1 MINYFKAAERL
12 LAQRGNLEQALEN
25 LGRRRELAST
35 QAKAER
41 DNIKPRPYASSGG
54 INAHTS
60 ARLELAEINR
70 EIVATRSTIAEIDR
84 VLAQLDD
91 ADAELLRAWYIEHK
105 SKGELA
111 TLQHPQTHGERGRLP
126 LQAGPNSDPQEKP
139 PPPEKTMHPGPET
152 DRGPP
157 QNSADPG
164 TGNFITVGTAKALC
178 RVEPLR

>member
-84 VLAQLDD
+84 VFAQLDD
-91 ADAELLRAWYIEHK
+91 ADAELSAPGISSTRVK
-105 SKGELA
+105 SRSRTSSRIAPRRRSMISGIR
-111 TLQHPQTHGERGRLP
+111 PSR
-126 LQAGPNSDPQEKP
+126 
-139 PPPEKTMHPGPET
+139 
-152 DRGPP
+152 
-157 QNSADPG
+157 
-164 TGNFITVGTAKALC
+164 
-178 RVEPLR
+178 PLRFCTMGRGLSPPFSRARKIEKSLYGQDRALVLRW

>member
-35 QAKAER
+35 QAKGER

-91 ADAELLRAWYIEHK
+91 AELLRAWYIEHK
-105 SKGELA
+105 SKEQIADELSYSSKTSIYDLRNKA
-111 TLQHPQTHGERGRLP
+111 VAAFAILYYG
-126 LQAGPNSDPQEKP
+126 AG
-139 PPPEKTMHPGPET
+139 
-152 DRGPP
+152 
-157 QNSADPG
+157 
-164 TGNFITVGTAKALC
+164 ALAS
-178 RVEPLR
+178 V

>member
-54 INAHTS
+54 INA
-60 ARLELAEINR
+60 RLELAEINR

-105 SKGELA
+105 SKEQIADELSYSSKTSIYDLRNKA
-111 TLQHPQTHGERGRLP
+111 VAAFAVLYYG
-126 LQAGPNSDPQEKP
+126 AG
-139 PPPEKTMHPGPET
+139 
-152 DRGPP
+152 
-157 QNSADPG
+157 
-164 TGNFITVGTAKALC
+164 ALASI
-178 RVEPLR
+178 

>member
-91 ADAELLRAWYIEHK
+91 ADAELLRAWYIEQIADELSYS
-105 SKGELA
+105 SKTSIYDLRNKAVAAFAVLYYGAGALA
-111 TLQHPQTHGERGRLP
+111 
-126 LQAGPNSDPQEKP
+126 S
-139 PPPEKTMHPGPET
+139 
-152 DRGPP
+152 
-157 QNSADPG
+157 
-164 TGNFITVGTAKALC
+164 I
-178 RVEPLR
+178 

>member
-25 LGRRRELAST
+25 LGRRRELASA

-41 DNIKPRPYASSGG
+41 DNIKPRPYASSGGING

-105 SKGELA
+105 SKEQIADELSYSSKTSIYDLRNKA
-111 TLQHPQTHGERGRLP
+111 VAAFAVLYYG
-126 LQAGPNSDPQEKP
+126 AG
-139 PPPEKTMHPGPET
+139 
-152 DRGPP
+152 
-157 QNSADPG
+157 
-164 TGNFITVGTAKALC
+164 ALASI
-178 RVEPLR
+178 

>member
-70 EIVATRSTIAEIDR
+70 EIVATRSTTASSLNWTTRTPSSSAPGISSTRVKSRSRTSSRIAPRRRSMISGIR
-84 VLAQLDD
+84 PS
-91 ADAELLRAWYIEHK
+91 R
-105 SKGELA
+105 
-111 TLQHPQTHGERGRLP
+111 
-126 LQAGPNSDPQEKP
+126 
-139 PPPEKTMHPGPET
+139 
-152 DRGPP
+152 
-157 QNSADPG
+157 
-164 TGNFITVGTAKALC
+164 
-178 RVEPLR
+178 PLRFCTMGRGLSPPFSRARKIEKSLYGQDRALVLRW

>member
-35 QAKAER
+35 QARGER

-91 ADAELLRAWYIEHK
+91 ADAKLLRAWYIEHK
-105 SKGELA
+105 SKEQITDELSYSSKTSIYDLRNKA
-111 TLQHPQTHGERGRLP
+111 VAAFAILYYG
-126 LQAGPNSDPQEKP
+126 AG
-139 PPPEKTMHPGPET
+139 
-152 DRGPP
+152 
-157 QNSADPG
+157 
-164 TGNFITVGTAKALC
+164 ALAS
-178 RVEPLR
+178 V

>member
-70 EIVATRSTIAEIDR
+70 EIVSHPEHNSGDRPRPRSTGR
-84 VLAQLDD
+84 
-91 ADAELLRAWYIEHK
+91 
-105 SKGELA
+105 
-111 TLQHPQTHGERGRLP
+111 RGRRAPPRLVYR
-126 LQAGPNSDPQEKP
+126 AQE
-139 PPPEKTMHPGPET
+139 
-152 DRGPP
+152 
-157 QNSADPG
+157 
-164 TGNFITVGTAKALC
+164 
-178 RVEPLR
+178 

>member
-60 ARLELAEINR
+60 ARLELAEI
-70 EIVATRSTIAEIDR
+70 VATRSTIAEIDR

-105 SKGELA
+105 SKEQIADELSYSSKTSIYDLRNKA
-111 TLQHPQTHGERGRLP
+111 VAAFAVLYYG
-126 LQAGPNSDPQEKP
+126 AG
-139 PPPEKTMHPGPET
+139 
-152 DRGPP
+152 
-157 QNSADPG
+157 
-164 TGNFITVGTAKALC
+164 ALASI
-178 RVEPLR
+178 

>member
-70 EIVATRSTIAEIDR
+70 EIVATRSTIAELSLIH
-84 VLAQLDD
+84 
-91 ADAELLRAWYIEHK
+91 I
-105 SKGELA
+105 
-111 TLQHPQTHGERGRLP
+111 
-126 LQAGPNSDPQEKP
+126 
-139 PPPEKTMHPGPET
+139 
-152 DRGPP
+152 
-157 QNSADPG
+157 
-164 TGNFITVGTAKALC
+164 
-178 RVEPLR
+178 

>member
-60 ARLELAEINR
+60 ARLDLAEINR
-70 EIVATRSTIAEIDR
+70 EIVAASSLNWTTRTPSSSAPGISSTRVKSRSRTSSRIAPRRRSMISGIR
-84 VLAQLDD
+84 PS
-91 ADAELLRAWYIEHK
+91 R
-105 SKGELA
+105 
-111 TLQHPQTHGERGRLP
+111 
-126 LQAGPNSDPQEKP
+126 
-139 PPPEKTMHPGPET
+139 
-152 DRGPP
+152 
-157 QNSADPG
+157 
-164 TGNFITVGTAKALC
+164 
-178 RVEPLR
+178 PLRFCTMGRGLSPPFSRARKIEKSLYGQDRALVLRW

>member
-60 ARLELAEINR
+60 ARLELAEITR

-91 ADAELLRAWYIEHK
+91 ADAELLRAWYIEHE
-105 SKGELA
+105 SKEQIADELSYSSKTSIYDLRNKA
-111 TLQHPQTHGERGRLP
+111 VAAFAVLYYG
-126 LQAGPNSDPQEKP
+126 AG
-139 PPPEKTMHPGPET
+139 
-152 DRGPP
+152 
-157 QNSADPG
+157 
-164 TGNFITVGTAKALC
+164 ALASI
-178 RVEPLR
+178 

>member
-54 INAHTS
+54 ITS

-105 SKGELA
+105 SKEQIADELSYSSKTSIYDLRNKA
-111 TLQHPQTHGERGRLP
+111 VAAFAVLYYG
-126 LQAGPNSDPQEKP
+126 AG
-139 PPPEKTMHPGPET
+139 
-152 DRGPP
+152 
-157 QNSADPG
+157 
-164 TGNFITVGTAKALC
+164 ALASI
-178 RVEPLR
+178 